1 MYEKTTGVP
10 KAFAN
15 IQGGGHTESD
25 GFDKRRMTEDAIA
38 MMDCHLRTLAI
49 LAQALKHFVPLQIC
63 KSTLERT
70 YKRQILLIKVAS
82 HGRSG
87 EFLETLPFS
96 IDHEVLML
104 DYLAQ

>member
-25 GFDKRRMTEDAIA
+25 GFDKRRMTEYAIA

-70 YKRQILLIKVAS
+70 YKRQILFDQGCKSWEIR
-82 HGRSG
+82 GIPRNT
-87 EFLETLPFS
+87 TLQ
-96 IDHEVLML
+96 
-104 DYLAQ
+104 Y